1 MVWPPRISRRKVG
14 LPGSGGEKWAPQD
27 RPPQDQQAKS
37 GPFQIAC
44 SKVVR
49 MRSWHPDR
57 APEHRKLGSNRIG
70 CIRMGPPRIRTNNS
84 RLLPRP
90 NSFRHFSSFLHFC
103 FLHFPRCATHEP
115 TLQPAARGCNRRS
128 PLTLFCHAPRPPRFH
143 DRRLRYRGADIFF
156 DADSVFDSFFDAFRS
171 QFCLQRCWLR
181 SLRLSV

>member
-1 MVWPPRISRRKVG
+1 MPAQLRQVQGRRAALIRGNGPPGSNSRPLRIRGCWVGPVRIAEPKFGFRRIRGILVWPPRISRRKVG

-70 CIRMGPPRIRTNNS
+70 YIRMGRQGSERIIRVLAPSHMKNRSAPYEVSAFLFPGAASCTRGGVVGRARAALPPR
-84 RLLPRP
+84 
-90 NSFRHFSSFLHFC
+90 
-103 FLHFPRCATHEP
+103 
-115 TLQPAARGCNRRS
+115 Q
-128 PLTLFCHAPRPPRFH
+128 
-143 DRRLRYRGADIFF
+143 
-156 DADSVFDSFFDAFRS
+156 
-171 QFCLQRCWLR
+171 
-181 SLRLSV
+181 